1 MMSIDELYVLS
12 ILRES
17 MKNCMPKEYSYE
29 DLYSTANIIK
39 RNGILLTVYHN
50 LSSDLQKQLAGTYLA
65 AVKQAVV
72 QEHEGELIL
81 KALSDAGFKCIALK
95 GWELRKLYPEPT
107 MRQMA
112 DIDILVRPYEYRQI
126 KSVMNQL
133 NYAPEMES
141 SRKHDSFKKS
151 EMTVEMHKRLTDDSA
166 AIQRWEW
173 NTWDKAYQVEDNVFR
188 MSSEDFYIFHFVH
201 LHTHFK
207 NGALGLRWIT
217 DTWLLQKLTV
227 NMSVVKTTLESFGM
241 WKFHERMVKLSRAT
255 MGEKPM
261 DEDSEVLLK
270 HAFTHGIYGSDKSYK
285 AGRIVRMGKSMKFGK
300 MKSKIAAVF
309 LPYARMKAQYPV
321 LEKWPVLLPY
331 CWVKRIISYFRGNTK
346 RYRLMLNYS
355 NVSEADYIEMKK
367 FFEAGGM

>member
-17 MKNCMPKEYSYE
+17 MKNCMPKEYCYE

-112 DIDILVRPYEYRQI
+112 DIDILVRPYEYRRI

-255 MGEKPM
+255 MGEEPM

-285 AGRIVRMGKSMKFGK
+285 AGRIVRMGKNMKFGK

-346 RYRLMLNYS
+346 RYRLMLNYR
-355 NVSEADYIEMKK
+355 NVSEADCIEMKK